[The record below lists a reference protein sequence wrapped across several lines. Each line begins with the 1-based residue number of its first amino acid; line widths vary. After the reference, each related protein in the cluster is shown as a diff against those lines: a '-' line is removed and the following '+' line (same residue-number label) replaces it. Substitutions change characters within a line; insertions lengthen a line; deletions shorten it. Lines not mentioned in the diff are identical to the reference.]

1 MPRKKDAV
9 VLGHCSCEGCGKRA
23 AVFQNVRGYLYTRCD
38 DCGADQRNG
47 VAPQTYMWAN
57 SEWLGSAPKRPR
69 NVPEIEPE
77 PVPVE
82 PVQKPVQEP
91 VDVPIAQ
98 EPEKSGDWAPE
109 AEGEKSEGGAG
120 VYIVGAVVLGLLGA
134 LAGVSR

>member
-9 VLGHCSCEGCGKRA
+9 VLGHCPCEGCGKRA

-47 VAPQTYMWAN
+47 VKPQTYMWTN
-57 SEWLGSAPKRPR
+57 SEWLDSAPERPR

-82 PVQKPVQEP
+82 PVQEP
-91 VDVPIAQ
+91 VDVPIAP
-98 EPEKSGDWAPE
+98 EPEKAGDWAPE
-109 AEGEKSEGGAG
+109 GEEEKSEGGSG
-120 VYIVGAVVLGLLGA
+120 VFIVGAVVLGLLGA